1 MKHNLMLKA
10 YIWLITTLRD
20 YGPITLKE
28 INRLWKEDKIDDG
41 NELDRFKFYR
51 YKREIEEAFSLFIN
65 YDPNEGYSI
74 SNPNIFRKGSIENWM
89 LSTMAVNYAIGNCA
103 DIKGRI
109 GVENIPSSEHFL
121 KDIIQAM
128 RKTHEL
134 QITYQAY
141 GAENATTYI
150 VQPYFLKLYHQRWYV
165 IGPSDIR
172 PIITLAL
179 DRIQKVK
186 DTHLEFL
193 MDTTL
198 TVDDYLKDC
207 YGVMRDETLEAE
219 DILIRAYGF
228 EVNVLRD
235 LPLHRSLKE
244 VKIGDGWS
252 DFSLRLRPSWDFIG
266 KLMERGSRIKVLEP
280 ASVVAKI
287 WAKHAESVKLYEDSK
302 DFSEV

>member
-1 MKHNLMLKA
+1 MKQNLMLKA
-10 YIWLITTLRD
+10 YTWLIITIRD
-20 YGPITLKE
+20 CGPITLKE
-28 INRLWKEDKIDDG
+28 INRMWKENKIDDG
-41 NELDRFKFYR
+41 NDLDRYKFYR
-51 YKREIEEAFSLFIN
+51 YKKEIEEAYSLFID
-65 YDPNEGYSI
+65 YDKNKGYFI
-74 SNPNIFRKGSIENWM
+74 SNPTIFRKGSIENWM
-89 LSTMAVNYAIGNCA
+89 LSTMAVNYAIGDCT

-121 KDIIQAM
+121 KEIIQAM

-141 GAENATTYI
+141 GADCTTIYK

-165 IGPSDIR
+165 IGPSDTR

-179 DRIQKVK
+179 DRIKNAT
-186 DTHLEFL
+186 DTQLNFL

-207 YGVMRDETLEAE
+207 YGVMRDEQLEAE
-219 DILIRAYGF
+219 EILIKAYGH

-235 LPLHRSLKE
+235 LPLHSSQKE
-244 VKIGDGWS
+244 VEIGDGWS
-252 DFSLRLRPSWDFIG
+252 DFRLKLRPSWDFIG

-287 WAKHAESVKLYEDSK
+287 WTKYAESVKLYENNEET
-302 DFSEV
+302 FEV